1 MRYKVELIFKSVLP
15 MHRTTTTKTEKLSD
29 VMATVKGPKKSTISL
44 LKQFARVY
52 SYNAELPRGLEAM
65 VLN

>member
-1 MRYKVELIFKSVLP
+1 
-15 MHRTTTTKTEKLSD
+15 MHRTTTSKTKKSSD
-29 VMATVKGPKKSTISL
+29 VTAPVSGPRKSTLSL

-52 SYNAELPRGLEAM
+52 SYNAELPRGLEGM